1 MKTLNGYVFLKR
13 TSTES
18 VAANGIFLGDNK
30 EEPTGELVFGAIAKG
45 TYVYNPSKA
54 LLGVT
59 IAGVSYIVIKEDE
72 LLAQL

>member
-13 TSTES
+13 NSIES
-18 VAANGIFLGDNK
+18 VTVNGVFLGDSSAV
-30 EEPTGELVFGAIAKG
+30 PTGELVFGAIAKG

-59 IAGVSYIVIKEDE
+59 IAGC
-72 LLAQL
+72 LLYTSPSPRD

>member
-1 MKTLNGYVFLKR
+1 MNPLNGYVFLIP

-18 VAANGIFLGDNK
+18 VTANGIFLGDNSA
-30 EEPTGELVFGAIAKG
+30 EPTGELVFGAIAKG